1 MLAGLTQAELLKLS
15 PELGVCVGGLEDEGD
30 GDNFMKPK
38 SLESQ
43 EFSLRY
49 REEESE
55 PDTQLVARDQW
66 VGTEKLEGDQK
77 ADIAEEGKK
86 KEEGRDTQRT
96 TSFTEMARRRKK
108 NTGLAFDQYYSLS
121 NTHEDKAKNVS
132 FGASRYSAEP
142 PESPPPPPPPRP
154 LPPIPPCLPS
164 LKVSTLPANSE
175 QPERFDW
182 LIAFT
187 PECEAP
193 PQLPPLEKRKA
204 YVETQ
209 KKPNS
214 SGTSPGSAPKVTT
227 FKELRFRNKSSSPP
241 TKVIIEPDPDPTI
254 ITPDPDILYNLK
266 WRKHKEGSDG
276 SQWEYT
282 SQAQALFMQPPP
294 ALTSMAALQEMLQ
307 RADKEG
313 GQLELCPSQ
322 KIGCSVSDS
331 SLWTLG
337 REWEG
342 EEIKKEEKEGKDK
355 LKEEVEVRG
364 QADGG
369 RTFESRTSGECDFS
383 GSKLDFIFNN
393 TKYSPACACA

>member
-66 VGTEKLEGDQK
+66 IGTEKMEGDQK

-86 KEEGRDTQRT
+86 KEEGRDAQRT

-132 FGASRYSAEP
+132 FRASRYSAEP

-187 PECEAP
+187 PECESP

-322 KIGCSVSDS
+322 KIGYSVSDS
-331 SLWTLG
+331 SLWTLD
-337 REWEG
+337 REW
-342 EEIKKEEKEGKDK
+342 EEIKKDEKEGKDK

-369 RTFESRTSGECDFS
+369 RTFESRTSGECDFN
-383 GSKLDFIFNN
+383 GSKLEVILNY
-393 TKYSPACACA
+393 TKYIPACACA